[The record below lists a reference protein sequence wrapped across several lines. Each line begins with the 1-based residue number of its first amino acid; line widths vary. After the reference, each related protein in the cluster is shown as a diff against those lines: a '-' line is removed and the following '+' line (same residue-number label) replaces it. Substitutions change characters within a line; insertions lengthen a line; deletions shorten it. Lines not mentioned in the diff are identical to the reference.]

1 MKNALDSFLG
11 GKSAEDVGT
20 ASPAPYENDMML
32 ASEDDM
38 GGEEEAG
45 GLMNEVQGM
54 LAGATPE
61 QLQQVKD
68 ILSGGKGPSESAPP
82 MPESGG
88 PDMGMPM

>member
-1 MKNALDSFLG
+1 MKDALNSFLG
-11 GKSAEDVGT
+11 GKAAEDVGT

-38 GGEEEAG
+38 AGEESG

-54 LAGATPE
+54 LAGATPD

-88 PDMGMPM
+88 EDMGMPM

>member
-1 MKNALDSFLG
+1 MKNALDTFLG
-11 GKSAEDVGT
+11 SKGTDDVGT
-20 ASPAPYENDMML
+20 AAPAPYESDMML

>member
-1 MKNALDSFLG
+1 MKNALDTYLG
-11 GKSAEDVGT
+11 SKGTDDVGT
-20 ASPAPYENDMML
+20 AAPAPYESDMML

-61 QLQQVKD
+61 QLQQVKEPNIEEIRNLQTYLNELD
-68 ILSGGKGPSESAPP
+68 RRRGTN
-82 MPESGG
+82 
-88 PDMGMPM
+88 